1 MLIEKFGLSF
11 QVVDVRQLRCFI
23 AVAEELHFGRAAERL
38 HVAQP
43 AVSQTV
49 KALERE
55 LGVTLLD
62 RSNRRVT
69 LTEAGSVLL
78 VEAYAVLNRLDGATT
93 VMNRLRDADS
103 LRLTIGAVPA
113 LPPHLLPAL
122 LTRVQDELP
131 DLTVS
136 MRTLPPESRLPD
148 VLDIASGVSLAL
160 LRRAKRTAG
169 IATRIL
175 AQEPVGL
182 ALPAAHPLS
191 ASAAVPPAA
200 ISGLPLVTFPP
211 EADPEM
217 HRKLFG
223 TLAAAGFT
231 GPSALYE
238 SASGAVDA
246 SLRLVANGNALSF
259 KLASEVR
266 SFGDPAVVWRP
277 IEGLDITVS
286 TYAAW
291 RRDATL
297 GPLGRLLRLL
307 PGPSAHPSRPSEIT

>member
-1 MLIEKFGLSF
+1 LLIEKFGLSF
-11 QVVDVRQLRCFI
+11 TVVDVRQLRCFI

-55 LGVTLLD
+55 LGLTLLD

-78 VEAYAVLNRLDGATT
+78 VEAYAVVDRLDGATT
-93 VMNRLRDADS
+93 VMRRLRDADR

-122 LTRVQDELP
+122 LARVREELP
-131 DLTVS
+131 DLAVS

-148 VLDIASGVSLAL
+148 VLDIAGGVHLAL
-160 LRRAKRTAG
+160 LRKAKRTAG
-169 IATRIL
+169 VATRIL
-175 AQEPVGL
+175 AREAVGL
-182 ALPAAHPLS
+182 ALPARHPLS
-191 ASAAVPPAA
+191 ALAAVPPAA
-200 ISGLPLVTFPP
+200 LSGLSLVTFPA

-217 HRKLFG
+217 HRNLFG
-223 TLAAAGFT
+223 KLAAAGFT
-231 GPSALYE
+231 GPGAVYE

-246 SLRLVANGNALSF
+246 SLRLVANETAVSF
-259 KLASEVR
+259 KLASEVEA
-266 SFGDPAVVWRP
+266 FGDETVAWRP
-277 IEGLDITVS
+277 IAGLDITVHA
-286 TYAAW
+286 YAAW
-291 RRDATL
+291 RTDAVA
-297 GPLGRLLRLL
+297 GPLERLL
-307 PGPSAHPSRPSEIT
+307 PLLPRPEHPRSR